1 MQTTLVDSLV
11 QRVKTAIDERQYKA
25 GNKLPSVRAAAGL
38 WGVSNFTVVQAYDR
52 LVAQGWIES
61 RKGSGFYVQQRQAA
75 HAITPVCATSYSET
89 PTPTMDVT
97 WLIRNMFREVS
108 AHAMPASGTVPAAW
122 LDDAL
127 VAQATR
133 AIARD
138 PQMNWLPYGTPQG
151 WLPLREQLAVLLAGY
166 DIQAHAGQILTTA
179 GATQGFTLVTRAL
192 SRPGDV
198 ILIDAPAWFVLYA
211 TLAGFQRQVIGVPRT
226 ADGPDL
232 AELERLATLHKP
244 KMYVTQS
251 VLHNPTSGS
260 LSAAKAFNVLRIAEK
275 HNFYIVE
282 DDVYADLHPG
292 SHIQSATRLASLDQ
306 LKRVIYISGFSKTL
320 AANLRVGYIA
330 ADEALIPMLTD
341 HKMLAALTTPEFGE
355 RIIHKVLCE
364 GQYRKHLERLRSKLE
379 HRRPSAIRGLEAAG
393 VRFPDAQPCGLFA
406 WGELGKDASVI
417 ANHMLSKGFIMAPG
431 ALFHPDQA
439 PSTRMRFNLAT
450 SSHPEM
456 LKVLESVLK
465 HSTPL

>member
-1 MQTTLVDSLV
+1 MQPTLVDTLI
-11 QRVKTAIDERQYKA
+11 QRVKSAIEERQYKS
-25 GNKLPSVRAAAGL
+25 GSKLPSVRAAAGL

-61 RKGSGFYVQQRQAA
+61 RKGSGFYVQQRQAP
-75 HAITPVCATSYSET
+75 HVITAITHTSYGDT
-89 PTPTMDVT
+89 PTSSMDVT
-97 WLIRNMFREVS
+97 WLLRNMFREVS
-108 AHAMPASGTVPAAW
+108 THAMPASGTVPAAW

-127 VAQATR
+127 IAQATR

-151 WLPLREQLAVLLAGY
+151 WLPLREQLAVLLNGY

-198 ILIDAPAWFVLYA
+198 ILIDSPAWFVLYA
-211 TLAGFQRQVIGVPRT
+211 TLAGFQRQVIGVPRS

-232 AELERLATLHKP
+232 AELERLAALHKP
-244 KMYVTQS
+244 KLYVTQS

-292 SHIQSATRLASLDQ
+292 SHIQTATRLASLDQ
-306 LKRVIYISGFSKTL
+306 LKRVIYINGFSKTL

-330 ADEALIPMLTD
+330 ADESLIPMLTD

-355 RIIHKVLCE
+355 RIVHKVLCE
-364 GQYRKHLERLRSKLE
+364 GQYRKHLERLRGKLE
-379 HRRPSAIRGLEAAG
+379 MRRPSALRGLEAAG
-393 VRFPDAQPCGLFA
+393 VRFPDLQPCGLFA
-406 WGELGKDASVI
+406 WGELGKDAADVAST
-417 ANHMLSKGFIMAPG
+417 MLAKGFIMGPG
-431 ALFHPDQA
+431 ALFDPKQA

-450 SSHPEM
+450 SSHPDM
-456 LKVLESVLK
+456 LLELSKCLR
-465 HSTPL
+465 

>member
-1 MQTTLVDSLV
+1 MHTTLVDTLI
-11 QRVKTAIDERQYKA
+11 QRVKSAIEERQYKA
-25 GNKLPSVRAAAGL
+25 GSKLPSVRAAAGL
-38 WGVSNFTVVQAYDR
+38 WAVSNFTVVQAYDR
-52 LVAQGWIES
+52 LVAQGWIVS
-61 RKGSGFYVQQRQAA
+61 RKGSGFYVQKRETP
-75 HAITPVCATSYSET
+75 HAITAVAPVSYGET
-89 PTPTMDVT
+89 PAATMDVS
-97 WLIRNMFREVS
+97 WLLRNMFREVS

-122 LDDAL
+122 LDDVL
-127 VAQATR
+127 ISQATR

-138 PQMNWLPYGTPQG
+138 PQMSWLPYGTPQG
-151 WLPLREQLAVLLAGY
+151 WLPLREQLAMLLKGY

-211 TLAGFQRQVIGVPRT
+211 TLAGFQRQVIGVPRG

-232 AELERLATLHKP
+232 AELERLAALHKP
-244 KMYVTQS
+244 KLYVTQS

-292 SHIQSATRLASLDQ
+292 SHVQAATRLASLDQ
-306 LKRVIYISGFSKTL
+306 LKRVIYINGFSKTL

-330 ADEALIPMLTD
+330 ADEALIPTLTD

-355 RIIHKVLCE
+355 RIIHKILCE
-364 GQYRKHLERLRSKLE
+364 GQYRKHLERLRGKLE
-379 HRRPSAIRGLEAAG
+379 LRRASALRGLEAVG

-406 WGELGKDASVI
+406 WGELGKDSALVASELH
-417 ANHMLSKGFIMAPG
+417 ASGFILAPG
-431 ALFHPDQA
+431 ALFYPDQT

-456 LKVLESVLK
+456 LAELSKCLR
-465 HSTPL
+465 